1 VSRSKLWIA
10 VAVLGLSGAGCKQ
23 GFGER
28 CQVKSDCEDGLICS
42 QSEPKTCG
50 GSDDQQLDAEVPILL
65 PDAPEI
71 DAAPDAT
78 PDAPPDAAPDAPS
91 DAPLDATAVP

>member
-1 VSRSKLWIA
+1 VNRSKLWIA
-10 VAVLGLSGAGCKQ
+10 VAVLVLSGTGCKQ

-42 QSEPKTCG
+42 QSEPKVCG

-65 PDAPEI
+65 PDAPDVDAAI
-71 DAAPDAT
+71 DAPADAAPDA
-78 PDAPPDAAPDAPS
+78 PPDAPS
-91 DAPLDATAVP
+91 DAPLDAPAGP